1 MEGPVTNEEP
11 TMTNTEILDIALAQ
25 SATNC
30 HCAPEDFFS
39 TENVVRASSTNEN
52 LPAYFELPMVC
63 DLVSYG
69 SNVVSCCAA
78 ELVEPIATWL
88 SGLDAVHDA
97 FETPEL
103 YRLNELLA
111 PLNARAQYQAEY
123 FLPDMDA
130 LLATE
135 RSCPFEMRVLGPDD
149 FRDLYVPAW
158 SNALCDKRP
167 QLDVLGVGAYD
178 GETLVGLAGCSAD
191 CAHMWQIGID
201 VLPDCRRQGIAAA
214 LTNRIARETLE
225 RGKVPFYCA
234 AWSNVRS
241 VRNALAS
248 GFKPAWVE
256 VTARPV
262 A

>member
-1 MEGPVTNEEP
+1 
-11 TMTNTEILDIALAQ
+11 MTNTDILETALAQ
-25 SATNC
+25 SAINC
-30 HCAPEDFFS
+30 CCEPKDFLA
-39 TENVVRASSTNEN
+39 TENLVRVSQPREG
-52 LPAYFELPMVC
+52 LPTYHELPQVC

-69 SNVVSCCAA
+69 SNVVACCTEALA
-78 ELVEPIATWL
+78 EPVASWL
-88 SGLDAVHDA
+88 DSLDAVHDA

-111 PLNARAQYQAEY
+111 PVGARVQYQAEY
-123 FLPDMDA
+123 FLPDVDA
-130 LLATE
+130 VFAAE
-135 RSCPFEMRVLGPDD
+135 PPCPFELRVLGPED
-149 FRDLYVPAW
+149 FRDLYLPAW

-178 GETLVGLAGCSAD
+178 GSTLVGLAGCSAD
-191 CAHMWQIGID
+191 CAYMWQIGID
-201 VLPDCRRQGIAAA
+201 VLPSHRRQGIASA
-214 LTNRIARETLE
+214 LTNRLARETFA

-256 VTARPV
+256 VTARPLTKD
-262 A
+262 